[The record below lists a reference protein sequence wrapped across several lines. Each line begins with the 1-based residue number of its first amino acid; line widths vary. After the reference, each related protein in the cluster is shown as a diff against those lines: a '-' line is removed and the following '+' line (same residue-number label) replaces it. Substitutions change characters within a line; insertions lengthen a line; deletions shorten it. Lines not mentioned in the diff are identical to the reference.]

1 MKSKIRILV
10 AEDHVIARVGVISIL
25 NLQPDMKV
33 VAEAVNGQQAL
44 ELFLLHKPDVTLLDV
59 RMPIV
64 SGVEAALAIRAAY
77 PPARMIA
84 LSSYGG
90 DEDVR
95 RTLAAGMHA
104 YLTKDVPPE
113 ELLKAIRVVHGG
125 DTYLPAALEAMLAA
139 QPEYQSLT
147 AREIQ
152 VLELIARGLAD
163 KQIAHNLNIAEST
176 ATNHVRNIRSKLGVQ
191 DRTQAATEA
200 IQRGI
205 IHL

>member
-25 NLQPDMKV
+25 NLQPDMTV

-44 ELFLLHKPDVTLLDV
+44 ELFLQHRPDVILLDV
-59 RMPIV
+59 RMPIM
-64 SGVEAALAIRAAY
+64 SGVEAAIAIRSVD
-77 PPARMIA
+77 PQARMIA

-95 RTLAAGMHA
+95 RTLAAGMHG

-113 ELLKAIRVVHGG
+113 ELLEAIRMVHAG
-125 DTYLPAALEAMLAA
+125 DSYLPPALAAMLAS
-139 QPEYQSLT
+139 QPEHQSLT

-152 VLELIARGLAD
+152 VLDLIARGLAD
-163 KQIAHNLNIAEST
+163 KQIAHTLNIAEST
-176 ATNHVRNIRSKLGVQ
+176 ATNHVRNIRSKLGVR